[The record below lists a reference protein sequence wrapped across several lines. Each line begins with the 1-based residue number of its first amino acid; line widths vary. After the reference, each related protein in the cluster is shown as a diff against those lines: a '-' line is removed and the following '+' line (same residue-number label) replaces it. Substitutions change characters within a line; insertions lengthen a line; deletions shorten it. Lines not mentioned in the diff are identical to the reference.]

1 VRAGAVI
8 GGKLLGDGSACGRT
22 GVAASL
28 RAELLILRRSKVAW
42 ALVLAT
48 PMLTLFTIYLLQFL
62 EYLGDT
68 PALYTQ
74 EGTPEQ
80 ALEGLL
86 PGQFNIQ
93 AIEQVA
99 ITVPFIVLGAV
110 IAGGDWGRGTIRT
123 ALLAGP
129 SRARTFAGQ
138 AAAILIA
145 CAISVVLSFAVAAAA
160 SVAIRAYTGPLAPGA
175 AGNDAFPP
183 WIVTAESVGAGLLIA
198 TAYGALGIALGTLC
212 RSAAGGVAA
221 ALAWYFLVDVD
232 LSDLSISAGPVVQHI
247 YNAFPE
253 ASVTTLSFMF
263 GSSGGGASSAT
274 YQPVAHH
281 AAVAIM
287 LGYTAVF
294 LGVALVLV
302 RRRDIVSAGTA
313 RLPWPLSPRQGA
325 TAIGQQAFRRSGP
338 GAGVLASARAELLVM
353 GRWPAMRALV
363 LVLPAVTLFD
373 GYIEPYALYW
383 AGTTSV
389 SGNAPSQVLPALLPG
404 QYVPAV
410 LNSIGDD
417 PTLAGTAAFFLIG
430 ALAAGTAWASGTIRT
445 SLLQAPARI
454 STALGQALAVTV
466 ALVTSVILT
475 FAVAGVSTLLAALT
489 ITGSVSP
496 AAGPLP
502 GAGRLAAAF
511 GIAVLVSLAWGAAGW
526 TAGTVLNSAAAAF
539 AAILLWTTIVQGQLN
554 YYATLMPKAVRA
566 VYDLLPDAATNTLAL
581 IDGQISWN
589 GLYSLGQVTPLL
601 AVVTLAA
608 YALAFFSLPVI
619 LTRRREIL

>member
-1 VRAGAVI
+1 M
-8 GGKLLGDGSACGRT
+8 L
-22 GVAASL
+22 ASL

-42 ALVLAT
+42 MLVLTT
-48 PMLTLFTIYLLQFL
+48 PVLTLFTIYLFQFL
-62 EYLGDT
+62 GYLGDT
-68 PALYTQ
+68 PALYAQ

-99 ITVPFIVLGAV
+99 ITAPFIVLGAV
-110 IAGGDWGRGTIRT
+110 IAGGDWSRGTIKT

-145 CAISVVLSFAVAAAA
+145 CAVSVLLSFALAAAA

-183 WIVTAESVGAGLLIA
+183 GIVIAESVGAGLLIA
-198 TAYGALGIALGTLC
+198 TTYGALGIALGTLC

-232 LSDLSISAGPVVQHI
+232 LSDLSIDAGPVAQHI

-253 ASVTTLSFMF
+253 ASVTTLYFMF

-287 LGYTAVF
+287 LAYTAVF
-294 LGVALVLV
+294 LGLGLVLV
-302 RRRDIVSAGTA
+302 RRRDIVGAGAA
-313 RLPWPLSPRQGA
+313 RLPWPLSPRRGA
-325 TAIGQQAFRRSGP
+325 GVFASGQRAGP
-338 GAGVLASARAELLVM
+338 GRGRGAGVLASARAELLVM

-373 GYIEPYALYW
+373 GYLQPYALYW

-389 SGNAPSQVLPALLPG
+389 SGTSPSQVLPAMLPG
-404 QYVPAV
+404 QYLPTV
-410 LNSIGDD
+410 LNSIGFDYTV
-417 PTLAGTAAFFLIG
+417 PGTAAFFLIG
-430 ALAAGTAWASGTIRT
+430 ALAAGTSWASGTVKT
-445 SLLQAPARI
+445 ALLQAPARI
-454 STALGQALAVTV
+454 SAALGQALAVTV

-475 FAVAGVSTLLAALT
+475 FAVAGLSTMLAALT
-489 ITGSVSP
+489 ITGSASP

-526 TAGTVLNSAAAAF
+526 AAGTVLSSAAAAF
-539 AAILLWTTIVQGQLN
+539 AAILLWTTIVQEQLD
-554 YYATLMPKAVRA
+554 YYATLMPKAARA
-566 VYDLLPDAATNTLAL
+566 VYDLLPDAATSTLAL
-581 IDGQISWN
+581 IDGQISYN
-589 GLYSLGQVTPLL
+589 GLYSLGQVTPTL

-608 YALAFFSLPVI
+608 YALAFFTLPVI

>member
-1 VRAGAVI
+1 M
-8 GGKLLGDGSACGRT
+8 L
-22 GVAASL
+22 ASL

-42 ALVLAT
+42 MLVLTT
-48 PMLTLFTIYLLQFL
+48 PVLTLFTIYLFQFL
-62 EYLGDT
+62 GYLGDT
-68 PALYTQ
+68 PALYAQ

-110 IAGGDWGRGTIRT
+110 IAGGDWSRGTIRT

-145 CAISVVLSFAVAAAA
+145 CAVSVLLSFALAAAA

-183 WIVTAESVGAGLLIA
+183 GIVIAESVGAGLLIA
-198 TAYGALGIALGTLC
+198 TTYGALGIALGTLC
-212 RSAAGGVAA
+212 RSAAGGVVA

-232 LSDLSISAGPVVQHI
+232 LSDLSTDAGPVAQHI

-253 ASVTTLSFMF
+253 ASVTTLYFMF

-287 LGYTAVF
+287 LAYTAVF
-294 LGVALVLV
+294 LGLGLVPV
-302 RRRDIVSAGTA
+302 RRRDIVSAGAA
-313 RLPWPLSPRQGA
+313 RLPWPLSPRRGEGVFA
-325 TAIGQQAFRRSGP
+325 SGRRAGRGRGR

-373 GYIEPYALYW
+373 GYLEPYALYW

-389 SGNAPSQVLPALLPG
+389 SGTSPSQVLPAILPG
-404 QYVPAV
+404 QYLPTV
-410 LNSIGDD
+410 LNSIGFDYTV
-417 PTLAGTAAFFLIG
+417 PGTAAFFLIG
-430 ALAAGTAWASGTIRT
+430 ALAAGTPWASGTIKT
-445 SLLQAPARI
+445 ALLQAPARI

-475 FAVAGVSTLLAALT
+475 FAVAGLSTMLAALT
-489 ITGSVSP
+489 ITGSASP

-511 GIAVLVSLAWGAAGW
+511 GIAVLVSLAWGAVGW
-526 TAGTVLNSAAAAF
+526 AAGTVLSSAAAAF
-539 AAILLWTTIVQGQLN
+539 AAILLWTTIVQGQLD
-554 YYATLMPKAVRA
+554 YYATLMPKAARA
-566 VYDLLPDAATNTLAL
+566 VYDLLPDAATSTLAL
-581 IDGQISWN
+581 IDGQISYN
-589 GLYSLGQVTPLL
+589 GLYSLGQVTPTL
-601 AVVTLAA
+601 AVVTLTA
-608 YALAFFSLPVI
+608 YALAFFTLPVI

>member
-1 VRAGAVI
+1 M
-8 GGKLLGDGSACGRT
+8 L
-22 GVAASL
+22 ASL

-42 ALVLAT
+42 VLVLTT
-48 PMLTLFTIYLLQFL
+48 PVLTLFTIYLLQFL
-62 EYLGDT
+62 GYLGDT
-68 PALYTQ
+68 PALYAQ

-110 IAGGDWGRGTIRT
+110 IAGGDWSRGTIKT

-145 CAISVVLSFAVAAAA
+145 CAVSVLLSFALAAAA

-183 WIVTAESVGAGLLIA
+183 GIVIVETVGAGLLIA
-198 TAYGALGIALGTLC
+198 TTYGALGIALGTLC
-212 RSAAGGVAA
+212 RSAAGGVVA

-232 LSDLSISAGPVVQHI
+232 LSDLSIDAGPVAQHI

-253 ASVTTLSFMF
+253 ASVTTLYFMF

-287 LGYTAVF
+287 LAYTAVF
-294 LGVALVLV
+294 LGLGLVLV
-302 RRRDIVSAGTA
+302 RRRDIVSAGAA
-313 RLPWPLSPRQGA
+313 RLPWPLSPRRGEGVFA
-325 TAIGQQAFRRSGP
+325 SGQRTGRGRGR

-373 GYIEPYALYW
+373 GYLEPYALYW

-389 SGNAPSQVLPALLPG
+389 SGTSPSQVLPAILPG
-404 QYVPAV
+404 QYLPTV
-410 LNSIGDD
+410 LNSIGFDYTV
-417 PTLAGTAAFFLIG
+417 PGTAAFFLIG
-430 ALAAGTAWASGTIRT
+430 ALAAGTSWASGSIKTA
-445 SLLQAPARI
+445 LLQAPARI

-475 FAVAGVSTLLAALT
+475 FAVAGLSTMLAALT
-489 ITGSVSP
+489 ITGSASP

-526 TAGTVLNSAAAAF
+526 AAGTVLSSAAAAF

-554 YYATLMPKAVRA
+554 YYATLMPKAARA
-566 VYDLLPDAATNTLAL
+566 VYDLLPDAATSTLAL
-581 IDGQISWN
+581 IDGQISYN
-589 GLYSLGQVTPLL
+589 GLYSLGQVTPTL
-601 AVVTLAA
+601 AVVTLTA
-608 YALAFFSLPVI
+608 YAMAFFTLPVI